1 MLSTITRK
9 RARPKA
15 RIVKSPLKTP
25 SPKRDKR
32 TNFPCDSTYLKGQDV

>member
-25 SPKRDKR
+25 S
-32 TNFPCDSTYLKGQDV
+32 TYLKGQDV